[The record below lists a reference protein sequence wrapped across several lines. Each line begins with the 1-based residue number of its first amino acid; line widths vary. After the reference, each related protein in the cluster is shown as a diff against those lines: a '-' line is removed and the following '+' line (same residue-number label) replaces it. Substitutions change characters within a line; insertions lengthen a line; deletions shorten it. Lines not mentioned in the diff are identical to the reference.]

1 MGRDSGHTGE
11 KVNKMKNLI
20 RYSVL
25 FISVIMGFYLIYLN
39 YESVSLLLTQVAL
52 VFLWILLPFYLYL
65 FISRK
70 KNIIYSILPPIF
82 ILPLYLLVFFD
93 YISSE
98 SSTAAIG
105 LIFLP
110 LLGFAAVG
118 ISSLM
123 AWIFEKISNR
133 A

>member
-1 MGRDSGHTGE
+1 
-11 KVNKMKNLI
+11 MKNLI

-25 FISVIMGFYLIYLN
+25 SISVIMGFYLIYLN

-52 VFLWILLPFYLYL
+52 VFLWMLLPIYLYL
-65 FISRK
+65 FISWK
-70 KNIIYSILPPIF
+70 KNIIYSILPPMF
-82 ILPLYLLVFFD
+82 LLPLYLLVFFD